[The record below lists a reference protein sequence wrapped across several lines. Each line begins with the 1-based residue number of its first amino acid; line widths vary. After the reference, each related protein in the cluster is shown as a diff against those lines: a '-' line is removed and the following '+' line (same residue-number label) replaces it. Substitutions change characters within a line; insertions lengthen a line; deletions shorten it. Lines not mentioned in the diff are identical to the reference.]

1 MAITLYKDEESFLQG
16 KGVTFTQSRASLLK
30 DGKFTIADV
39 KAGNWIFY
47 EGQDYHGP
55 LVKTVRSVE
64 KHVTING
71 VIGSVFLVEKP
82 SLILFKDFGYRGERK
97 VLRI

>member
-1 MAITLYKDEESFLQG
+1 MSITLYEDEKSFTEG
-16 KGVTFTQSRASLLK
+16 KGVTFTKSRANLLK

-47 EGQDYHGP
+47 ERQEYHGP
-55 LVKTVRSVE
+55 LVKTVRNVE
-64 KHVTING
+64 KHVTISGFN
-71 VIGSVFLVEKP
+71 GSVFLVENP
-82 SLILFKDFGYRGERK
+82 ELILFKDFGYRGERK